1 MSSTKIRTGD
11 FHLELFT
18 LKIHCQENVIL
29 FTWYTCNENL
39 VHQRIYARYI
49 FKWSVESQ
57 YFLINWSW
65 SWHYWLHSLLVF
77 GEGGIL
83 PSSYQAVLQLTTKL
97 LILSQRQHLLLQT
110 NNSSNNPLIW
120 NYFNS
125 TNPVHSQ

>member
-1 MSSTKIRTGD
+1 MSSTQIRAVD

-18 LKIHCQENVIL
+18 LKNHCQENVIL
-29 FTWYTCNENL
+29 FKCYTCNESL
-39 VHQRIYARYI
+39 VRQRRIYARYI

-57 YFLINWSW
+57 YFLINW

-110 NNSSNNPLIW
+110 NDSSNNPLIW

-125 TNPVHSQ
+125 TNPIHLQ